1 MNQIDANY
9 STLNIEGLLVRVQLE
24 EQDKPDR
31 AAEKLRH
38 PAFVIFKI
46 ANLTLLS
53 FLRTLGLP
61 YPAKLQVTIS
71 SVLKNDI
78 FPSPTL
84 SAMAINVYP
93 QSS

>member
-1 MNQIDANY
+1 M
-9 STLNIEGLLVRVQLE
+9 E
-24 EQDKPDR
+24 EQDKPDG

-61 YPAKLQVTIS
+61 CPAKLQVTIS
-71 SVLKNDI
+71 SVLKDI